1 MMVRTCR
8 YKMDATGRFSSKCFL
23 EVRFLVADHGWQ
35 KVVRSRL
42 TRQVFSTVW
51 SDRAQS
57 PCGARCLCKVEVW
70 GREPAWWTS
79 RFQSGE
85 PEAAEILGA
94 RAFQENA
101 SPYRAQDHTQSH
113 SSHDGELEAWV
124 NIIAMFSLMVSLF
137 ALGLWLRQECHKLK
151 LRKFRDCDLPGR
163 YDSSTVL

>member
-35 KVVRSRL
+35 KIVRSRL

-85 PEAAEILGA
+85 PEAAEIFGRPSLSRERKSFQSSRPYSVTFFTRWRAWSLGEYYCHVLTYGVVVCVGSVVEA
-94 RAFQENA
+94 RVPQA
-101 SPYRAQDHTQSH
+101 
-113 SSHDGELEAWV
+113 EAAK
-124 NIIAMFSLMVSLF
+124 IPR
-137 ALGLWLRQECHKLK
+137 LR
-151 LRKFRDCDLPGR
+151 
-163 YDSSTVL
+163 STRSV